1 MLSSLL
7 WCQQTGQTGGD
18 GTGQC
23 GGSDREVEDERE
35 AKNYHGQPV
44 SSCLRQAEVAQEHVQ
59 PQTHPAMYV

>member
-44 SSCLRQAEVAQEHVQ
+44 SSCLRRAEAAQEHV
-59 PQTHPAMYV
+59 